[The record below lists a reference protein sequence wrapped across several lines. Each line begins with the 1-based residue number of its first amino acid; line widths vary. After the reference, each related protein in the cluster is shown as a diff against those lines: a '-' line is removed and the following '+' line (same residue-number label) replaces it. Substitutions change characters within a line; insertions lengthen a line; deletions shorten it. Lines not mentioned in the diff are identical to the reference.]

1 MDFLIQ
7 SCPLLPGSTPFCMC
21 VSKFRIAKWPSLL
34 IGPQQNRN
42 NLCQVVSLFGLN
54 CYSPANENV
63 GWRKGEEEVRVTVTS
78 PHFSRYFNNKPI
90 PLHKALRQ
98 WEFWPNKIAFQ
109 ITPFPYFPLGAL
121 NPVGKFVYIIR
132 VEEEEGNPFS
142 LSFSS
147 TPAAK
152 DGGTFVVFI
161 GKFGL

>member
-1 MDFLIQ
+1 
-7 SCPLLPGSTPFCMC
+7 MC
-21 VSKFRIAKWPSLL
+21 VSKFRFAKWPSLL
-34 IGPQQNRN
+34 IGPRQNRN

-54 CYSPANENV
+54 CYSPADENV
-63 GWRKGEEEVRVTVTS
+63 GWRIGGVRVTVTFP

-132 VEEEEGNPFS
+132 TEEEGGNPFS
-142 LSFSS
+142 LSFPP
-147 TPAAK
+147 TRCKRGA
-152 DGGTFVVFI
+152 GGGRTFVVFI
-161 GKFGL
+161 GKFGLEDESRFPYAG

>member
-1 MDFLIQ
+1 MQ
-7 SCPLLPGSTPFCMC
+7 GGERGSGRG
-21 VSKFRIAKWPSLL
+21 SRDSHL
-34 IGPQQNRN
+34 
-42 NLCQVVSLFGLN
+42 
-54 CYSPANENV
+54 
-63 GWRKGEEEVRVTVTS
+63 S

-147 TPAAK
+147 TPTAK
-152 DGGTFVVFI
+152 DWGEGGAFVVFI

>member
-54 CYSPANENV
+54 CYSPADENV
-63 GWRKGEEEVRVTVTS
+63 GWRKGGACVTVTS

-132 VEEEEGNPFS
+132 VEEEGATPFHCPSHPPRCERWGDIRCLYWKVWS
-142 LSFSS
+142 LR
-147 TPAAK
+147 
-152 DGGTFVVFI
+152 
-161 GKFGL
+161 